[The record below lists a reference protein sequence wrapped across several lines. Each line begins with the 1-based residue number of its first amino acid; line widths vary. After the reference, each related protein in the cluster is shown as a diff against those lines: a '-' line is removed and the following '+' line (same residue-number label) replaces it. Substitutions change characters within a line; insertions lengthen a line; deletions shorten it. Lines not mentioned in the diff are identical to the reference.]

1 MKFKKVLAG
10 VLAVTSFSL
19 FSFGMTTIAEE
30 SVTLPESVEIYIEDT
45 KINSDKTFESKV
57 YLKNLPENGILG
69 AEFAVFFNSKNLV
82 VNEVVEGDISIT
94 PALEEEGGVLG
105 ILSSKKYSCLDT
117 YINENYVSVLW
128 STGLLN
134 KPEAWLKEDGL
145 FLTIKGTVLDEN
157 VEKEDLSI
165 APIPRV
171 VNNIKNEKITFATYI
186 NDSVTRIDS
195 NVKNGI
201 ISMEQNVYKY
211 GDINLDGSIDNM
223 DLVDMCRYLIKETEL
238 NEQAF
243 KNADVVSNGVV
254 DVADLALL
262 KQYILGDKV
271 ELGVK

>member
-69 AEFAVFFNSKNLV
+69 AEFAVFYNSDNLV
-82 VNEVVEGDISIT
+82 INEVVEGDISIT
-94 PALEEEGGVLG
+94 PALEEESGVLG

-134 KPEAWLKEDGL
+134 KPEAWLKEEGVL
-145 FLTIKGTVLDEN
+145 LTIKGTVLDEN

-195 NVKNGI
+195 SVKNGI

-223 DLVDMCRYLIKETEL
+223 DLVNMCRYLIKDTEL

-243 KNADVVSNGVV
+243 KNADVVSNGIV

-262 KQYILGDKV
+262 KQYLLGDKV